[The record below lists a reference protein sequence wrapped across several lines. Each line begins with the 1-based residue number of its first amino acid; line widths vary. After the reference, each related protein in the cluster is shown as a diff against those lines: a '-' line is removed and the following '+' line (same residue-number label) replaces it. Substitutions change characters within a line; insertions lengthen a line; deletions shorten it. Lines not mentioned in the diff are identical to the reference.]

1 MIVQIGSF
9 QNIILPVIILPVMP
23 IQPAIPIACI
33 SQQEYHEIDERM
45 VGHSMAIH
53 NEFGRLLDEVVY
65 KKELAARCTQDGM
78 PAQREV
84 RIQVTHRD
92 FVKDYSID
100 MLLCGS
106 TIIEA
111 KTAKETLEAHKGQGI
126 NYLLLAGTHHGSLVN
141 FRLPSMKRYFL
152 STRLTHELRRE
163 FKTIETGWPKD
174 EDHIRLRDCV
184 MELVRD
190 IGLGL
195 DLPLYREGIAHLTNC
210 PRQLVPLKNG
220 PSSLGHHEM
229 TLLSEEVGIAITALP
244 DQEEFR
250 THLNR
255 LLQITPLAGISWINL
270 KLGEI
275 RFEHLKRVK

>member
-1 MIVQIGSF
+1 MIVQISSF

-33 SQQEYHEIDERM
+33 SQQEYHEIDERI

-53 NEFGRLLDEVVY
+53 NQFGRLLDEIVY
-65 KKELAARCTQDGM
+65 KNELAERCFKDGM

-84 RIQVTHRD
+84 RIRVTHRD
-92 FVKDYSID
+92 FVKDYFID

-141 FRLPSMKRYFL
+141 FRLPSVKRYFL

-195 DLPLYREGIAHLTNC
+195 DLPLYREAIAHITGC
-210 PRQLVPLKNG
+210 SRQLVPLKNG
-220 PSSLGHHEM
+220 SSSLGHHEM
-229 TLLSEEVGIAITALP
+229 LVLNEDVGIAITALP
-244 DQEEFR
+244 EQEEFR
-250 THLNR
+250 THLSR
-255 LLQITPLAGISWINL
+255 LLQLTPLAGISWINL

>member
-1 MIVQIGSF
+1 
-9 QNIILPVIILPVMP
+9 MP
-23 IQPAIPIACI
+23 IQPSMPITCI

-53 NEFGRLLDEVVY
+53 NQFGRLLDEVVY
-65 KKELAARCTQDGM
+65 KKELAERCSKDGM

-92 FVKDYSID
+92 FVKDYFID

-141 FRLPSMKRYFL
+141 FRLPRMKRYFL
-152 STRLTHELRRE
+152 STRLTYELRQH
-163 FKTIETGWPKD
+163 FKTVESDWPAD
-174 EDHIRLRDCV
+174 DDHSRLRDCV
-184 MELVRD
+184 MEFARD

-195 DLPLYREGIAHLTNC
+195 DLPLYCEAISHLTSS
-210 PRQLVPLKNG
+210 PRHLVPLKSG
-220 PSSLGHHEM
+220 ASSLGHHEM
-229 TLLSEEVGIAITALP
+229 TLLNEDVGIAVTALP
-244 DQEEFR
+244 DQNDFR
-250 THLNR
+250 PHLSR
-255 LLQITPLAGISWINL
+255 LLQITPLSSIAWINL

-275 RFEHLKRVK
+275 RFEYLKRVK

>member
-1 MIVQIGSF
+1 
-9 QNIILPVIILPVMP
+9 MP

-33 SQQEYHEIDERM
+33 IQQEYHQIDERM

-53 NEFGRLLDEVVY
+53 NQFGRLLDEFVY
-65 KKELAARCTQDGM
+65 KKELAERCSKDGM

-92 FVKDYSID
+92 FVKDYFID
-100 MLLCGS
+100 LLLCGS

-111 KTAKETLEAHKGQGI
+111 KTTKETLAAHKGQGI

-141 FRLPSMKRYFL
+141 FRLPRMKRYFL
-152 STRLTHELRRE
+152 STRLTHELRRP
-163 FKTIETGWPKD
+163 FKTIEAGWPRD
-174 EDHIRLRDCV
+174 EDHARLRDCV

-195 DLPLYREGIAHLTNC
+195 DLPLYREAIAHVATC

-220 PSSLGHHEM
+220 SSSLGHHEM
-229 TLLSEEVGIAITALP
+229 TILNEDVGIAITALSEQ
-244 DQEEFR
+244 DEFR
-250 THLNR
+250 THLDR
-255 LLQITPLAGISWINL
+255 LLQITPLAGMAWINL

>member
-1 MIVQIGSF
+1 
-9 QNIILPVIILPVMP
+9 MP

-33 SQQEYHEIDERM
+33 IQQEYHQIDERM

-53 NEFGRLLDEVVY
+53 NQFGRLLDEFVY
-65 KKELAARCTQDGM
+65 KKELAERCSKDGL

-92 FVKDYSID
+92 FVKDYFID
-100 MLLCGS
+100 LLLCGS

-141 FRLPSMKRYFL
+141 FRLLSMKRCFL
-152 STRLTHELRRE
+152 STRLTHELRRQ
-163 FKTIETGWPKD
+163 FKTIEAGWPKD
-174 EDHIRLRDCV
+174 EDHARLRDCV

-195 DLPLYREGIAHLTNC
+195 DLPLYREAIAHLTNS
-210 PRQLVPLKNG
+210 PRQLVPLKSDTSN
-220 PSSLGHHEM
+220 LGHHEM
-229 TLLSEEVGIAITALP
+229 TLLNDEVGIAITALP
-244 DQEEFR
+244 EQDEFR

-255 LLQITPLAGISWINL
+255 LLQITPLTGIAWINL